1 MKCSNCNLDGYNKNN
16 CPRCKEKNE
25 QKFDRLLEILPT
37 ETVFVSLAYFS
48 LSQTIQ
54 KQGEDPTFG
63 EKVKDFLGS
72 TGDLAALKHPN
83 AGIALGGMLSLAY
96 EGAKGELGGFDFSAV
111 DGWLERQGL
120 TKAGFEG
127 LFGGE
132 SFVQI

>member
-37 ETVFVSLAYFS
+37 ETLFVSIAYFS

-54 KQGEDPTFG
+54 KQGTVTDL
-63 EKVKDFLGS
+63 LG
-72 TGDLAALKHPN
+72 TAGDLAALRHPN

-96 EGAKGELGGFDFSAV
+96 EGTTEGWGT
-111 DGWLERQGL
+111 WLEEQLG
-120 TKAGFEG
+120 KI
-127 LFGGE
+127 GE
-132 SFVQI
+132 VYETAKDPVQIDIHKGFGY

>member
-37 ETVFVSLAYFS
+37 ETIFVSLAYFS

-54 KQGEDPTFG
+54 KRRPLL
-63 EKVKDFLGS
+63 DFAGS
-72 TGDLAALKHPN
+72 VGDLAALRSPN
-83 AGIALGGMLSLAY
+83 AGIVLGGMLSLAY
-96 EGAKGELGGFDFSAV
+96 EAGEEGWIEQAE
-111 DGWLERQGL
+111 GWLERQGL

-132 SFVQI
+132 SFVTI

>member
-37 ETVFVSLAYFS
+37 ETLFVSIAYFS

-54 KQGEDPTFG
+54 KQGTVTDL
-63 EKVKDFLGS
+63 LG
-72 TGDLAALKHPN
+72 TAGDLAALKHPN

-96 EGAKGELGGFDFSAV
+96 EGVSENGFDFSFA
-111 DGWLERQGL
+111 DKWLERQGL
-120 TKAGFEG
+120 TKTAFED
-127 LFGGE
+127 LLGGK
-132 SFVQI
+132 SFVSI